1 MKKIVRILYI
11 LIALS
16 LVFCGCLNVR
26 KYNSYEKESE
36 YNDGANNDFCS
47 KCGCDIT
54 GTICAHI
61 KNDYGVI
68 YINSWQNEAANLY
81 EQADLGHD
89 VKHNHIDP
97 HTGQKCQYSYPD
109 VGQNVNVANLKSYY
123 EISTPFPYVS
133 PSSNAFLWNGTSF
146 SPSFT
151 VMYEGQTISSSNYD
165 WYVTSQKKDTPRSYS
180 YAATA
185 PKTITAPGTYYIY
198 VLFNPNNTCGP
209 DGTTF
214 LGRLDKKI
222 VVKEKTEAT
231 LKVTLSDRYFTYD
244 GSVHTPSVT
253 KVELGGNYYGEV
265 PSSAYSVTYSNPNS
279 KDKGDY
285 TVTVTVN
292 NFQMDDDFFSGSG
305 SATYTIDDAVK
316 RVPDSEWNGGGS
328 GSGNGSANGSG
339 SGSNG
344 NGSGGGSGASS
355 GNGGSNSGGTSSGS
369 APQYKNEWVNG
380 QWYDANGNAGYT
392 CKGKWCEN
400 NKGYWFEDEGGWYP
414 QSQWQKI
421 DGKWYYFCADG
432 YMDYS
437 EYRDGCWLNGS
448 GAWDESY
455 SGGKW
460 DSNSSG
466 WWYIDGTGWFP
477 KNQWLWI
484 DGTQYYFDGDGYWR

>member
-1 MKKIVRILYI
+1 MSKKNYRIIWKLVASLMVGIFI
-11 LIALS
+11 LSGVSLLS
-16 LVFCGCLNVR
+16 LTTPKQNSEFCAGCGRSLHEIAAGYVLSEDGVFLVSAGGQDEG
-26 KYNSYEKESE
+26 YSYLENQLVNKSL
-36 YNDGANNDFCS
+36 
-47 KCGCDIT
+47 KR
-54 GTICAHI
+54 
-61 KNDYGVI
+61 
-68 YINSWQNEAANLY
+68 
-81 EQADLGHD
+81 
-89 VKHNHIDP
+89 NHINP
-97 HTGQKCQYSYPD
+97 ETGVKCSQCSNTVNYSPKGY
-109 VGQNVNVANLKSYY
+109 QSYWSSITVPT
-123 EISTPFPYVS
+123 ISTSDSYVFEG
-133 PSSNAFLWNGTSF
+133 NSF
-146 SPSFT
+146 SPT
-151 VMYEGQTISSSNYD
+151 VSLSYNGKIIEKSNYD
-165 WYVTSQKKDTPRSYS
+165 WYIKMGSKDNSSHPYS

-214 LGRLDKKI
+214 LGRLEKKI
-222 VVKEKTEAT
+222 VVKEKIETT
-231 LKVTLSDRYFTYD
+231 LKVTLSDCYFTYD

>member
-1 MKKIVRILYI
+1 MKNIKVIFLFLLTSFLFIF
-11 LIALS
+11 AT
-16 LVFCGCLNVR
+16 VF
-26 KYNSYEKESE
+26 SM
-36 YNDGANNDFCS
+36 
-47 KCGCDIT
+47 
-54 GTICAHI
+54 
-61 KNDYGVI
+61 
-68 YINSWQNEAANLY
+68 QNEKHSNDRYCTGCGRSLDEIVAQYLITENNIYLVSDGGQDEALDYIDNKSF
-81 EQADLGHD
+81 EKS
-89 VKHNHIDP
+89 VKRNHIDP
-97 HTGQKCQYSYPD
+97 ATGAKCTQCTNTANYSTKGY
-109 VGQNVNVANLKSYY
+109 QSYY
-123 EISTPFPYVS
+123 ETITKPAISTSASYVFEGS
-133 PSSNAFLWNGTSF
+133 SITPSVSLSYNNAEIGKN
-146 SPSFT
+146 
-151 VMYEGQTISSSNYD
+151 NYD
-165 WYVTSQKKDTPRSYS
+165 WYIKKDSRDNYSRSYS

-214 LGRLDKKI
+214 LGRLEKKI
-222 VVKEKTEAT
+222 VVKEKIKAT

-344 NGSGGGSGASS
+344 NGSGGGSGVSL
-355 GNGGSNSGGTSSGS
+355 GNGGSNSGGIPSDS

-400 NKGYWFEDEGGWYP
+400 GKGYWFEDESGWYP
-414 QSQWQKI
+414 QGQWQKI

-437 EYRDGCWLNGS
+437 EYRDGCWLNSS

-455 SGGKW
+455 SGGYW
-460 DSNSSG
+460 DSNSTG

-484 DGTQYYFDGDGYWR
+484 DGTQYYFDGNGYWR